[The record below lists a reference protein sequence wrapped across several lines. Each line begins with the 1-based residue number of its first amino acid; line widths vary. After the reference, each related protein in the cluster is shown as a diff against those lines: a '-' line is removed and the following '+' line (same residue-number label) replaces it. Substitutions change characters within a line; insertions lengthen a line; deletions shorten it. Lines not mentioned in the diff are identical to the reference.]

1 MDRLV
6 DAAVPVGVLLSPIL
20 SAITDSVE
28 SIEAVANAAREDGAR
43 WIGSSALRLRPI
55 VKEHYLSFV
64 EDDFPDLLTRY
75 ERAYTFTNAPT
86 AYQDALT
93 ARVDKIRERYGFA
106 EDSVSMRGRT
116 PADGGIQRP
125 VQIALPN

>member
-6 DAAVPVGVLLSPIL
+6 DAGVPVGVLLSPIL
-20 SAITDSVE
+20 PAITDSVE
-28 SIEAVANAAREDGAR
+28 SIEAVAHAAREDGAR
-43 WIGSSALRLRPI
+43 WIGSSALCLRPI

-75 ERAYTFTNAPT
+75 ERAYTFTNAPR
-86 AYQDALT
+86 AYRDALT
-93 ARVDKIRERYGFA
+93 VRVDKIRERYGFA
-106 EDSVSMRGRT
+106 EDAVSMRGRT
-116 PADGGIQRP
+116 PADGGIPRP